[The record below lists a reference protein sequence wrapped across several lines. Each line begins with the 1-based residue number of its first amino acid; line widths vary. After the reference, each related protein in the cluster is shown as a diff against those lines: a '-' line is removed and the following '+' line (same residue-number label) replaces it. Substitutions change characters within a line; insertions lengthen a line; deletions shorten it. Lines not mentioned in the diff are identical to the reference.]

1 VALAVPGV
9 VTGAMITEYL
19 FNLPGIG
26 QWYLT
31 ALLSADYPV
40 VQSVLFIYAM
50 LTIFANLFADIIYGV
65 LDPRIR
71 VGQGSGR

>member
-1 VALAVPGV
+1 MAIPGI

-40 VQSVLFIYAM
+40 VQSVLFIYAVLM
-50 LTIFANLFADIIYGV
+50 IAANLVADLLYGV

-71 VGQGSGR
+71 VGVRR